1 MSSTKSNK
9 RNQSK
14 MLMCTA
20 CPKRSDAECLH
31 PILQVPIC
39 GACSAALKDADQAL
53 IDNQQQSCAWCGSAD
68 YVHLLMCDTCPRSF
82 CEDCV
87 ERNFGRAEATFV
99 VELSIWSCYACHPTT
114 KLKAL
119 QVHEDI
125 TYFNIDRAFATVR
138 PPSVNDV
145 RSKSSTL
152 IDQLSPEERKF
163 ASIFTNS
170 IKGTSIQD
178 SELIGQYLTAL
189 DLSIVLRVS
198 VGLRKL
204 FQSEIFVI
212 PGLFKTEYG
221 MEHQCKLYDHQIVS
235 LNRMTQI
242 ENENQDFGALRGGIF
257 GDEPGLGK
265 TVTTLALVATT
276 AGLLPQVPAAFWN
289 KETINQHWQQMRGQY
304 GALLGPVLNTLQK
317 CPAMGRF
324 QLDSLRLM
332 RLSIEQHC
340 ATIETFEAAG
350 NV

>member
-1 MSSTKSNK
+1 M
-9 RNQSK
+9 
-14 MLMCTA
+14 
-20 CPKRSDAECLH
+20 
-31 PILQVPIC
+31 
-39 GACSAALKDADQAL
+39 
-53 IDNQQQSCAWCGSAD
+53 
-68 YVHLLMCDTCPRSF
+68 
-82 CEDCV
+82 
-87 ERNFGRAEATFV
+87 FV
-99 VELSIWSCYACHPTT
+99 VELSIWSCYVCHPTT

-125 TYFNIDRAFATVR
+125 TYFNIDRAFATVH
-138 PPSVNDV
+138 PPSVHDV

-152 IDQLSPEERKF
+152 IDHLSPEERKF

-189 DLSIVLRVS
+189 DLSVVLRVS

-242 ENENQDFGALRGGIF
+242 ENENQGFGALRGGIF

-340 ATIETFEAAG
+340 ATIETFESAG
-350 NV
+350 EILS